1 VEINANMRSHL
12 ETTAPSAFEVSTA
25 SLGRIG
31 PQTVPDTLNSRTSI
45 VLPTYNEGHNVV
57 PLITKIYHTMNG
69 HVPATDTPEVVVI
82 DDNSPD
88 GTARICQSLL
98 TKYPSLKIVVRT
110 DARGLGS
117 AVRRGI
123 SESSRDTVV
132 VMDADFSHDCH
143 VIPKLVNAV
152 LSDSTDIA
160 IASRYVSGGKMVA
173 PLHLR
178 AGSKALNLFI
188 GTVLGMPVH
197 DLTGGFF
204 AAKRTNLQVLDSK
217 GVFTGYGD
225 YCFALLYEGYKKG
238 LRLKEYPFEYY
249 PRQDGFSKTG
259 FFHAGLSYGLRALRL
274 RVGLE

>member
-1 VEINANMRSHL
+1 MRRHL
-12 ETTAPSAFEVSTA
+12 ETTAPTAFAVGTA
-25 SLGRIG
+25 ALGRIG
-31 PQTVPDTLNSRTSI
+31 QQTVLDTVNSRTSI

-57 PLITKIYHTMNG
+57 PLINKIFHTMNG

-88 GTARICQSLL
+88 GTARICESLQA
-98 TKYPSLKIVVRT
+98 KYPSLKIVVRT

-117 AVRRGI
+117 AVQRGI

-143 VIPKLVNAV
+143 VIPKLVKAV

-160 IASRYVSGGKMVA
+160 IASRYVNGGKMVA

-178 AGSKALNLFI
+178 AGSRALNIFI
-188 GTVLGMPVH
+188 RTVLGMPVN

-204 AAKRTNLQVLDSK
+204 AARKEHLQVLDSR
-217 GVFTGYGD
+217 GIFTGYGD
-225 YCFALLYEGYKKG
+225 YCFALLYEGFKKG

-249 PRQDGFSKTG
+249 PRQDGFSKTS
-259 FFHAGLSYGLRALRL
+259 FFQAGISYGLRALRL